1 MSMTKHSFD
10 DVPNIRIDASD
21 RTVQGTNPNGTPS
34 PAPTIVKANNQGLV
48 ISALLLALIATGASG
63 FLYYTQQQSQTA
75 LDSATARIM
84 ELENRLS
91 ATGEE
96 MGNSTVALQV
106 KVGELANR
114 AEELWEQMDKLWA
127 SAWRRNQKE
136 IQDLTKVVE
145 DNRTKAQSSVNS
157 VTASVNSVAASV
169 KKSIKNV
176 DTKFDALQ
184 NDFNATKNEIL
195 SVSLEIETMKQ
206 GLLSGQDTN
215 VVINEKIA
223 ILEQRNTALKNKVTA
238 MEKTLNSVS
247 RGTGPTAG

>member
-1 MSMTKHSFD
+1 MTKHSFD

-21 RTVQGTNPNGTPS
+21 RTVQGNNPNGAQP

-48 ISALLLALIATGASG
+48 IGTLLIALIATGASG
-63 FLYYTQQQSQTA
+63 FLYYTQQQSQMA
-75 LDSATARIM
+75 LDSATTRIL

-114 AEELWEQMDKLWA
+114 AEELWGQMDKLWA
-127 SAWRRNQKE
+127 SAWRRNQKD
-136 IQDLTKVVE
+136 IKDLSKVVE
-145 DNRTKAQSSVNS
+145 DNRTQAQSNVNT
-157 VTASVNSVAASV
+157 VTASV
-169 KKSIKNV
+169 KKSINIV
-176 DTKFDALQ
+176 NNQFDELQ

-195 SVSLEIETMKQ
+195 SVSLELETMKQ

-215 VVINEKIA
+215 SVINEKIA
-223 ILEQRNTALKNKVTA
+223 ILEQRNTALRNKVAA

-247 RGTGPTAG
+247 VKPVPSAG

>member
-1 MSMTKHSFD
+1 MKEIVTISLIIFSHS
-10 DVPNIRIDASD
+10 
-21 RTVQGTNPNGTPS
+21 
-34 PAPTIVKANNQGLV
+34 
-48 ISALLLALIATGASG
+48 ISIFGQKT
-63 FLYYTQQQSQTA
+63 T
-75 LDSATARIM
+75 
-84 ELENRLS
+84 ELEKAVTKMEQVYKNTYNAKLGIETCKEVLKLVPTNSEYYFEASFYLGEWYIINR
-91 ATGEE
+91 
-96 MGNSTVALQV
+96 
-106 KVGELANR
+106 
-114 AEELWEQMDKLWA
+114 DK
-127 SAWRRNQKE
+127 KE

-157 VTASVNSVAASV
+157 VTASVNSVTASV

-247 RGTGPTAG
+247 RGTVPTAG

>member
-48 ISALLLALIATGASG
+48 TSALLLALIATGASG

-114 AEELWEQMDKLWA
+114 AEELWGQMDKLWA

-157 VTASVNSVAASV
+157 VTASV

-206 GLLSGQDTN
+206 GLLSRQDTN

-247 RGTGPTAG
+247 RRQVPTAG

>member
-1 MSMTKHSFD
+1 MTKHSFD

-21 RTVQGTNPNGTPS
+21 RTVQGNNPNGAQP

-48 ISALLLALIATGASG
+48 IGTLLIALIATGASG
-63 FLYYTQQQSQTA
+63 FLYYTQQQSQMA
-75 LDSATARIM
+75 LDSATTRIL

-114 AEELWEQMDKLWA
+114 AEELWGQMDKLWA
-127 SAWRRNQKE
+127 SAWRRNQKD
-136 IQDLTKVVE
+136 IKDLSKVVE
-145 DNRTKAQSSVNS
+145 DNRTQAQSNVNT
-157 VTASVNSVAASV
+157 VTASV
-169 KKSIKNV
+169 KKSINRV
-176 DTKFDALQ
+176 NNQFDALQ

-195 SVSLEIETMKQ
+195 SVSLELETMKQ

-215 VVINEKIA
+215 SVINEKIA
-223 ILEQRNTALKNKVTA
+223 ILEQRNTALRNKVAA

-247 RGTGPTAG
+247 VKPVPSAG

>member
-1 MSMTKHSFD
+1 
-10 DVPNIRIDASD
+10 
-21 RTVQGTNPNGTPS
+21 
-34 PAPTIVKANNQGLV
+34 
-48 ISALLLALIATGASG
+48 
-63 FLYYTQQQSQTA
+63 
-75 LDSATARIM
+75 
-84 ELENRLS
+84 
-91 ATGEE
+91 
-96 MGNSTVALQV
+96 
-106 KVGELANR
+106 
-114 AEELWEQMDKLWA
+114 
-127 SAWRRNQKE
+127 
-136 IQDLTKVVE
+136 
-145 DNRTKAQSSVNS
+145 
-157 VTASVNSVAASV
+157 V

-247 RGTGPTAG
+247 RGSGPTAG